1 MYFTVYNWSKMYYK
15 GINKRRYIMKLVK
28 IQLDILEDAVASEAK
43 NGVRKPIHVRN
54 FKTLDGFSQRY
65 QEYCNRME
73 MLINAGFI
81 SRDINPN
88 DGYAYITIKGENFI
102 NGVTY

>member
-1 MYFTVYNWSKMYYK
+1 
-15 GINKRRYIMKLVK
+15 MKLVK
-28 IQLDILEDAVASEAK
+28 IQLDILENAVASEAK

-54 FKTLDGFSQRY
+54 FKTLDDFSQRY

>member
-1 MYFTVYNWSKMYYK
+1 
-15 GINKRRYIMKLVK
+15 MKLVK

-43 NGVRKPIHVRN
+43 NGVRKTIHVRN
-54 FKTLDGFSQRY
+54 FNNLDGFSQRY

>member
-1 MYFTVYNWSKMYYK
+1 
-15 GINKRRYIMKLVK
+15 MKLVK
-28 IQLDILEDAVASEAK
+28 IQREILENAVASEAK
-43 NGVRKPIHVRN
+43 NGVRKPIHVSN
-54 FKTLDGFSQRY
+54 FGKDLTGFSKSYARY
-65 QEYCNRME
+65 GGKME
-73 MLINAGFI
+73 QLIEAGFI